1 MDQHVFLRGDYHSLG
16 DPVDRTVP
24 SILRLSAPAPEVKT
38 KSGRLEL
45 ANWIVDPR
53 NPLPPRVIV
62 NRIWQGHFG
71 DGIVRTP
78 DNYGRLGDRPSNPEL
93 LDYLAKSFMDNGWS
107 IKKLTRLIMLS
118 RTYQMSAAFDE
129 DTKAKDP
136 ENRLLSHFPRQRLSI
151 EEIRDAYLAL
161 GGDLDLTMGGTLDPG
176 VGTDGETS
184 AGRISM
190 NPETTNR
197 RSIYLPLR
205 RSNLPTLYT
214 LFDFGDATS
223 PEGHRAST
231 TVATQALF
239 VMNSPMV
246 IREARNLAT
255 TVIKEQKQDK
265 HRIEEIYLR
274 VLDRRPDPGEIDRGL
289 TYISGLRQKWN
300 TIDEAQAW
308 TSLTHALMAS
318 NEFIFVY

>member
-1 MDQHVFLRGDYHSLG
+1 
-16 DPVDRTVP
+16 
-24 SILRLSAPAPEVKT
+24 
-38 KSGRLEL
+38 
-45 ANWIVDPR
+45 
-53 NPLPPRVIV
+53 
-62 NRIWQGHFG
+62 
-71 DGIVRTP
+71 
-78 DNYGRLGDRPSNPEL
+78 
-93 LDYLAKSFMDNGWS
+93 
-107 IKKLTRLIMLS
+107 
-118 RTYQMSAAFDE
+118 
-129 DTKAKDP
+129 
-136 ENRLLSHFPRQRLSI
+136 
-151 EEIRDAYLAL
+151 
-161 GGDLDLTMGGTLDPG
+161 
-176 VGTDGETS
+176 
-184 AGRISM
+184 M

-255 TVIKEQKQDK
+255 NVMKQQKQDK

-289 TYISGLRQKWN
+289 TYISGLRRKWN

-318 NEFIFVY
+318 TSIPFSPRLPKSRSSRAVACCGPPVAGSASWGFNLCWPM